1 MAENPLALRTW
12 PVRPVIA
19 GMVVTAMFFVATVLI
34 TLNWFSARSLLIDS
48 AVQTSYYASHAAS
61 EHARRLIEPASATLR
76 TLSFDPLVTAS
87 RQPERLTRM
96 RLLAAELIANPLVS
110 AIYVGY
116 ANGDFL
122 LIRPLEHPEIRQQLQ
137 APESASYLVQMV
149 TRNPEE
155 LPVGV
160 FYFYDANLDLVAQR
174 HLTDYQFDPRERGWY
189 QKAQGRAS
197 TVLSD
202 PYLFFSTRQV
212 GISLSQLTPASDAV
226 VGLDITLH
234 DLGENLAKLR
244 ITPGTELALVD
255 GKGAV
260 IAYSGMSLRTD
271 SAQALT
277 PSAPV
282 LRTVDALPSQA
293 LSALRQIG
301 KDGVPVSYTSEGQA
315 WLGVSLPFDALN
327 RDDMRML
334 LTVPAAELL
343 GGLQDSCT
351 RMILIAGGLILLC
364 LPLGWWAGSRIGQ
377 SLEHVTAQAKRMSS
391 FDFSRPPTKPTPLR
405 EVAELNHVMN
415 HVSATVGAFLSISQ
429 VLGSEPQIEAMLNLV
444 LEKLVRATRCQ
455 GGAIYLSQQDE
466 ATMTRF
472 AVVGDLN
479 ELGPELHYVNRPR
492 SATPH
497 PGKTGA
503 RVQRIEFQLQ
513 GRTGEIEGM
522 LVLLYEDDQ
531 EHASPE
537 FHAFAAKLTGMM
549 TVAIET
555 RQLIESQKQ
564 LFDAVIHVLADAID
578 AKSPYTGGHCER
590 VPELA
595 IRLANSLDAETTGP
609 YADFRLTDEERYAF
623 FLAAWLHDCGKI
635 TSAEHIVDKST
646 KLELIYNR
654 IHEIRMRFEVLW
666 RDAEITYL
674 QALLQGEDAAAA
686 AAARDQWQAQLQQD
700 FAFVAACNIGGES
713 LQDEAI
719 ERLQRLGATTWW
731 RHFDDS
737 LGLSTE
743 ESTRLRQH
751 RDPSP
756 DLPVAERLLADKPE
770 HCIAWGEHK
779 PAVERGDPHNTL
791 GFDMQLPA
799 YRQHRGELHN
809 LSIRRG
815 TLTAEDRFAINEHMV
830 HTLDML
836 KKLPWPR
843 HLARVPDIAAN
854 HHERMDGSGY
864 PRRLPGSAMQTTE
877 RIMAVADIFEALT
890 AADRPYKP
898 AKTISESLRI
908 MAVMGKD
915 GHIDPELFL
924 YFLHSRVWQDY
935 VAQYLRPEQIDAVDV
950 TAIAGILQT

>member
-1 MAENPLALRTW
+1 MAEKTPALRTW

-19 GMVVTAMFFVATVLI
+19 GMVVTAMCFVATVLI
-34 TLNWFSARSLLIDS
+34 TLNWFSSRSLLIDS
-48 AVQTSYYASHAAS
+48 AVQTSYYAAHAAS

-76 TLSFDPLVTAS
+76 TLSFDPLVTAP
-87 RQPERLTRM
+87 RQPERLARM

-116 ANGDFL
+116 ADGDFL
-122 LIRPLEHPEIRQQLQ
+122 LIRPLENPQIRQQLQ
-137 APESASYLVQMV
+137 APESASYLVQAV
-149 TRNPEE
+149 TREPQE
-155 LPVGV
+155 PPAGA
-160 FYFYDANLDLVAQR
+160 FYFYDANLDLVTQR
-174 HLTDYQFDPRERGWY
+174 HQADYQFDPRERSWY
-189 QKAQGRAS
+189 QKAQDRAS

-202 PYLFFSTRQV
+202 PYVFFSTRQV
-212 GISLSQLTPASDAV
+212 GISLSLLTPASDAV
-226 VGLDITLH
+226 VGLDIALH
-234 DLGENLAKLR
+234 DLGQDLADLR

-260 IAYSGMSLRTD
+260 IAYSDMPALSD
-271 SAQALT
+271 PAQGT
-277 PSAPV
+277 PV
-282 LRTVDALPSQA
+282 LRPVDTLPTQA
-293 LSALRQIG
+293 LSTLRNIG
-301 KDGVPVSYTSEGQA
+301 QDGVPVSYTSEGRA
-315 WLGVSLPFDALN
+315 WLGVILPFDALN
-327 RDDMRML
+327 RTDMRML

-343 GGLQDSCT
+343 GGLQHSRT

-377 SLEHVTAQAKRMSS
+377 ALEHVTAQAKRMSG
-391 FDFSRPPTKPTPLR
+391 FDFSRPPAQPTPLR
-405 EVAELNHVMN
+405 EVAELNRVMN
-415 HVSATVGAFLSISQ
+415 HVSDTVEAFLSISQ

-444 LEKLVRATRCQ
+444 LEKLVHATRCQ
-455 GGAIYLSQQDE
+455 GGAIYLSQQDQ

-479 ELGPELHYVNRPR
+479 ELGPQLHYVDRPKPA
-492 SATPH
+492 SLQS
-497 PGKTGA
+497 GKTGA

-522 LVLLYEDDQ
+522 LVLLYENDQ

-564 LFDAVIHVLADAID
+564 LFDAVIRVLADAID

-595 IRLANSLDAETTGP
+595 IMLANSLDAEATGP
-609 YADFRLTDEERYAF
+609 YADFSLTDEERYAF

-635 TSAEHIVDKST
+635 TSAEHIVDKPT

-666 RDAEITYL
+666 RDTDIAHL
-674 QALLQGEDAAAA
+674 QALLHGEDAAAA
-686 AAARDQWQAQLQQD
+686 TVQRDQRHTQLQQD

-719 ERLQRLGATTWW
+719 ARLQQLGATTWW

-737 LGLSTE
+737 LGLSTDE
-743 ESTRLRQH
+743 LARLRQH
-751 RDPSP
+751 RGPAP
-756 DLPVAERLLADKPE
+756 ELPVAEPLLADKPE
-770 HCIAWGEHK
+770 HRIPWGAHK
-779 PAVERGDPHNTL
+779 PAVERGDPRNTL

-815 TLTAEDRFAINEHMV
+815 TLTEEDRFAINEHIV

-854 HHERMDGSGY
+854 HHERMDGAGY

-898 AKTISESLRI
+898 AKTLSESLRI
-908 MAVMGKD
+908 MALMGKD
-915 GHIDPELFL
+915 GHIDTELFL

-935 VAQYLRPEQIDAVDV
+935 AAQYLLPTQIDAVDV
-950 TAIAGILQT
+950 AAIAGILRP